1 MNDIKII
8 SYNCRGLHD
17 AKKRADVFQ
26 FLKERDASIY
36 CLQDVHFTSN
46 MEKHLYSQWNS
57 NCYFSYSRSNA
68 RGVAILFSR
77 NIDVKVHQTHVDENG
92 NYIILD
98 LTFNSKRFSLINIYG
113 PNIDQPEF
121 YQNII
126 RIIDMVGNETVIWC
140 GDFNLVLDV
149 DLDYYNYKSK
159 DNNKKSRAMLL
170 TFIQNKRLC
179 DPYRELNGNI
189 KRYTWRRTN
198 PLQQA
203 RLDFFLLSPDLL
215 SQVRSCDISL
225 SYRSD
230 HSLVMLSIDF
240 SNVTHGKGLWKFNNS
255 LLQDINYLECINKKI
270 EEGTILFAN
279 L

>member
-126 RIIDMVGNETVIWC
+126 RIIDMVGKLEINLILFFGSLWVKHREFFGGKICHKSIYFIAFITLFVI
-140 GDFNLVLDV
+140 
-149 DLDYYNYKSK
+149 
-159 DNNKKSRAMLL
+159 
-170 TFIQNKRLC
+170 
-179 DPYRELNGNI
+179 
-189 KRYTWRRTN
+189 
-198 PLQQA
+198 
-203 RLDFFLLSPDLL
+203 LDFPF
-215 SQVRSCDISL
+215 
-225 SYRSD
+225 
-230 HSLVMLSIDF
+230 
-240 SNVTHGKGLWKFNNS
+240 
-255 LLQDINYLECINKKI
+255 
-270 EEGTILFAN
+270 
-279 L
+279 